1 MTAVPASP
9 SRPTANDRLK
19 ERWPSF
25 LWGSMTVAVAAHALV
40 FALWP
45 SATVASDGAR
55 GDEPEYVR
63 IDEID
68 FPEPPEELSR
78 PAPPVPGVDVP
89 DDIVPAPMDEIWD
102 RVPELP
108 PPPPGG
114 EEGAAKGP
122 IFTPYTVAPRVLNAA
137 EVLRAAEREYPA
149 ALRDAGIG
157 GTVALLVQ
165 VSEQGEVVHVEVGAS
180 SGHPA
185 LDRAAL
191 RVAEV
196 LRMSPAMNR
205 DRRVAVLTRVP
216 IVFRVR

>member
-1 MTAVPASP
+1 MTAVPAP

-45 SATVASDGAR
+45 RATVASDGGR
-55 GDEPEYVR
+55 PEVPEIIR
-63 IDEID
+63 MDDIDI
-68 FPEPPEELSR
+68 PEPPEILER
-78 PAPPVPGVDVP
+78 PAPPVPSADAP
-89 DDIVPAPMDEIWD
+89 DDVVIAPFDSIW
-102 RVPELP
+102 REPPLPTP
-108 PPPPGG
+108 PPEPGD
-114 EEGAAKGP
+114 EAAPLRG
-122 IFTPYTVAPRVLNAA
+122 FVPYTVAPRVLNAA

-165 VSEQGEVVHVEVGAS
+165 VSEDGEVVHVEVGAS